1 MTYKVFQRILEAG
14 MGAGTFSTST
24 AQSIDWFRQKAEST
38 KVTPQSIIRT
48 APRKVDKPDSLV
60 GRMMLF
66 SYDPLHA
73 RTLPYYDRYPLVFPI
88 DIKSDGFTGINMHY
102 LPHSYRAML
111 MDGLYQVGLTED
123 GTQIQVTYEILQ
135 AFSRL
140 KYFRPCFKRYLNTQV
155 KSRFVVLEPEEW
167 NIALFLP
174 LERFAKATKTV
185 AQSESLKKVANG

>member
-14 MGAGTFSTST
+14 MKAGTLSTST
-24 AQSIDWFRQKAEST
+24 TESINWFRQKSAST
-38 KVTPQSIIRT
+38 AVTPQSLIRT
-48 APRKVDKPDSLV
+48 APRKVEKPDSLV

-66 SYDPLHA
+66 SYEPLHA
-73 RTLPYYDRYPLVFPI
+73 KTLPYYDRYPLIFPV

-102 LPHSYRAML
+102 LPHPQRAML
-111 MDGLYQVGLTED
+111 MDGLYQVGLTDD
-123 GTQIQVTYEILQ
+123 GTQIQVTYDILQ

-174 LERFAKATKTV
+174 LERFAKASKMT
-185 AQSESLKKVANG
+185 AQADSIKKVANG